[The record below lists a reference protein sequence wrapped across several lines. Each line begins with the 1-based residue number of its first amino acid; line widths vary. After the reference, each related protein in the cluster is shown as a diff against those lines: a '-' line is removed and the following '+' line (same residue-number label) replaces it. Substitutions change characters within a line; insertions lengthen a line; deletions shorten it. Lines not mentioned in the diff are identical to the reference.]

1 MKAKEIIKRQNE
13 DKQLKRQFAARTEYN
28 LAETWIAISWIVVI
42 LLSAIGLLGVS
53 SDVQY
58 PVQIGLIVVDAI
70 AMTMAKRHIK
80 NGAKIRA
87 AFDKYVLGV
96 SDEFDD
102 EHISSIDEMV
112 EKTILRHRRK
122 YKTLKNNSGTDN
134 PQGVKDWYII
144 PEGALLADEEATFI
158 CQEENAWWDKKE
170 FRAKR
175 YILTVLG
182 SILILVV
189 VLLLTHSNNILKTT
203 VGLASF
209 IIFLVKRAYDNRKYH
224 DVSIELE
231 TLINDHKNKDYWV
244 SVNVIQKSINKRR
257 ALTVTHFNWWHK
269 LTSKRYHTL
278 YETHCGK

>member
-42 LLSAIGLLGVS
+42 LLAAIGLLGVS

-58 PVQIGLIVVDAI
+58 PVQIGLVVVDAI
-70 AMTMAKRHIK
+70 AMTIAKRHIK

-112 EKTILRHRRK
+112 EKTILRHRKK
-122 YKTLKNNSGTDN
+122 YMTLKNNNGTDN

-144 PEGALLADEEATFI
+144 PEEVLSADEEATFI
-158 CQEENAWWDKKE
+158 CQEENVWWDKKE
-170 FRAKR
+170 FNAKL
-175 YILTVLG
+175 YILIALG
-182 SILILVV
+182 FVTIIVA
-189 VLLLTHSNNILKTT
+189 LLLLKYSNNMLKTT
-203 VGLASF
+203 AGLVPFFAYLIKRVCNNIKYRDAS
-209 IIFLVKRAYDNRKYH
+209 IALDTLV
-224 DVSIELE
+224 
-231 TLINDHKNKDYWV
+231 NDHKNKDYWV
-244 SVNVIQKSINKRR
+244 SVKVIQQGIDKRR
-257 ALTVTHFNWWHK
+257 ALNVTHFNWWHK